1 MPGFRYQA
9 YSVEGKL
16 HKGVLEAD
24 SARQARAQLRD
35 QGLTPYR
42 VEVIAAN
49 DPAAGAR
56 FRPVA
61 LSSTQV
67 TQLTRSLAS
76 LLEAGLTVEQ
86 AFNALI
92 EQAEQER
99 VRQVLA
105 ALRGEVLAGNTIA
118 KALGAF
124 PRLFPELYRT
134 LVAAGESSGRL
145 PQVLGKLADYL
156 EERHQL
162 RARLALSLIYPS
174 IVMAVALAVVGAL
187 LVYVLPQVVQV
198 FQHAHQ
204 QLPLLTRALIAL
216 SGFLR
221 ATWILWIVLAI
232 AAAIAL
238 RFAMKRPA
246 ARAAIH
252 RFLWRSPLLG
262 RVLRHLDAARL
273 AATLSI
279 LVGSRVPI
287 LQSLEAAEG
296 VMTLTPM
303 RAALAT
309 AARGVRE
316 GMPLAR
322 ALSATRAFPPVMVH
336 LIASG
341 EASGRLDEAL
351 ERAARQ
357 QQHDIAT
364 RLAAFAAL
372 FEPAMILAMGGVVLA
387 IVLAILLPIFQLN
400 SMVGVR

>member
-1 MPGFRYQA
+1 MPGFKYQA
-9 YSVEGKL
+9 YNVEGKL

-24 SARQARAQLRD
+24 SARQARALLRD

-49 DPAAGAR
+49 DAAAGSR
-56 FRPVA
+56 FRPVS
-61 LSSTQV
+61 LSSTEV
-67 TQLTRSLAS
+67 ARITRGLAS

-92 EQAEQER
+92 EQAETER
-99 VRQVLA
+99 TRQVLA
-105 ALRGEVLAGNTIA
+105 ALRGEVIAGNTVA
-118 KALGAF
+118 KALASF
-124 PRLFPELYRT
+124 PNVFPELHRT
-134 LVAAGESSGRL
+134 LVAAGETSGQL
-145 PQVLGKLADYL
+145 PRVLSRLADYL
-156 EERHQL
+156 DERQQL
-162 RARLALSLIYPS
+162 RARLSLALIYPA
-174 IVMAVALAVVGAL
+174 IVMTVAIGVVGAL
-187 LVYVLPQVVQV
+187 LVFVLPQVVQV

-216 SGFLR
+216 SAFLQ
-221 ATWILWIVLAI
+221 ATWLAW
-232 AAAIAL
+232 IAL
-238 RFAMKRPA
+238 FAVIAVALRMALRREA
-246 ARAAIH
+246 SRAAIH
-252 RFLWRSPLLG
+252 RTLFRAPLLG

-279 LVGSRVPI
+279 LGGSRVPI
-287 LQSLEAAEG
+287 LQALEAGTG
-296 VMTLTPM
+296 VMTLVPM
-303 RAALAT
+303 REALTT

-322 ALSATRAFPPVMVH
+322 ALGATAAFPPVMVH

-341 EASGRLDEAL
+341 ETSGRLDEAL

-357 QQHDIAT
+357 QQSDIAT

-372 FEPAMILAMGGVVLA
+372 FEPAMILVMGLVVLV

-400 SMVGVR
+400 TLIGR

>member
-1 MPGFRYQA
+1 MPGFKYQA
-9 YSVEGKL
+9 YNVEGKL

-24 SARQARAQLRD
+24 SARQARALLRD

-49 DPAAGAR
+49 DAAAGSR
-56 FRPVA
+56 FRPVS
-61 LSSTQV
+61 LSSTEV
-67 TQLTRSLAS
+67 ARITRGLAS

-92 EQAEQER
+92 EQAETER
-99 VRQVLA
+99 TRQVLA
-105 ALRGEVLAGNTIA
+105 ALRGEVIAGNTVA
-118 KALGAF
+118 KALAAF
-124 PRLFPELYRT
+124 PNVFPELHRT
-134 LVAAGESSGRL
+134 LVAAGETSGQL
-145 PQVLGKLADYL
+145 PRVLSRLADYL
-156 EERHQL
+156 DERQQL
-162 RARLALSLIYPS
+162 RARLSLALIYPA
-174 IVMAVALAVVGAL
+174 IVMVVAVSVVGAL
-187 LVYVLPQVVQV
+187 LVFVLPQVVQV

-204 QLPLLTRALIAL
+204 QLPLLTRAMIAL
-216 SGFLR
+216 SAFLQ
-221 ATWILWIVLAI
+221 ATWLGW
-232 AAAIAL
+232 IAL
-238 RFAMKRPA
+238 FVLVAFALRMALRRESS
-246 ARAAIH
+246 RAAIH
-252 RFLWRSPLLG
+252 RMLFRAPLLG

-287 LQSLEAAEG
+287 LQALEAGTG
-296 VMTLTPM
+296 VMTLLPM
-303 RAALAT
+303 REALTT

-322 ALSATRAFPPVMVH
+322 ALGATAAFPPVMVH

-357 QQHDIAT
+357 QQSDIAT

-372 FEPAMILAMGGVVLA
+372 FEPAMILVMGLVVLV

-400 SMVGVR
+400 TLIGR

>member
-9 YSVEGKL
+9 YTVEGKL
-16 HKGVLEAD
+16 HRGVLEAD
-24 SARQARAQLRD
+24 SARQARGLLRE
-35 QGLTPYR
+35 QGLTPHR

-49 DPAAGAR
+49 DPAGGTR
-56 FRPVA
+56 LRPVR
-61 LSSTQV
+61 LSTSELTQ
-67 TQLTRSLAS
+67 TTRGLAS
-76 LLEAGLTVEQ
+76 LLEAGLTIEQ

-92 EQAEQER
+92 EQAENER
-99 VRQVLA
+99 TRQVLA
-105 ALRGEVLAGNTIA
+105 ALRGEVIAGNTVA
-118 KALGAF
+118 KALASF
-124 PRLFPELYRT
+124 PNVFSELYRT
-134 LVAAGESSGRL
+134 LVAAGESSGQL
-145 PQVLGKLADYL
+145 PRVLGKLADYL
-156 EERHQL
+156 EDRQQM
-162 RARLALSLIYPS
+162 RARLSLALIYPT
-174 IVMAVALAVVGAL
+174 IVLGVALLVVGAL

-216 SGFLR
+216 SAFLQL
-221 ATWILWIVLAI
+221 TWFVWVALAVVLAI
-232 AAAIAL
+232 ALRMAL
-238 RFAMKRPA
+238 NRPGS
-246 ARAAIH
+246 RAAIH
-252 RFLWRSPLLG
+252 RMLWRAPAVG

-287 LQSLEAAEG
+287 LQALEAGTG
-296 VMTLTPM
+296 VMTLVPM
-303 RAALAT
+303 RDALAG

-322 ALSATRAFPPVMVH
+322 ALAASAAFPPVMVH

-357 QQHDIAT
+357 QQNDIAT
-364 RLAAFAAL
+364 RLAAFAAM
-372 FEPAMILAMGGVVLA
+372 FEPAMIVAMGGVVLT

-400 SMVGVR
+400 QLIGK

>member
-9 YSVEGKL
+9 YNVEGKL

-61 LSSTQV
+61 LSSAQLA
-67 TQLTRSLAS
+67 QLTRGLAS

-92 EQAEQER
+92 EQAESER

-118 KALGAF
+118 RALAAF
-124 PRLFPELYRT
+124 PNVFSELYRT
-134 LVAAGESSGRL
+134 LVAAGETSGQL
-145 PQVLGKLADYL
+145 PRVLSKLADYL
-156 EERHQL
+156 EDRQQL
-162 RARLALSLIYPS
+162 RSRLTLALIYPT
-174 IVMAVALAVVGAL
+174 IVLLVALVVVGAL
-187 LVYVLPQVVQV
+187 LVWVLPQVVQV
-198 FQHAHQ
+198 FQHAHA
-204 QLPLLTRALIAL
+204 QLPILTRALIAF
-216 SGFLR
+216 SAFLK
-221 ATWILWIVLAI
+221 ATWWLWIALAV
-232 AAAIAL
+232 AVTFAVRWGL
-238 RFAMKRPA
+238 RRSVP
-246 ARAAIH
+246 RAAIH
-252 RFLWRSPLLG
+252 RFLYRAPIVG

-287 LQSLEAAEG
+287 LQALDAGAG
-296 VMTLTPM
+296 VMWLTPM
-303 RAALAT
+303 REALAT

-322 ALSATRAFPPVMVH
+322 ALAATKSFPPVMVH

-357 QQHDIAT
+357 QQHDLAT
-364 RLAAFAAL
+364 RIAAFAAL
-372 FEPAMILAMGGVVLA
+372 FEPAMILFMGGVVLT

-400 SMVGVR
+400 TLVGK

>member
-24 SARQARAQLRD
+24 SARQARAALRD

-49 DPAAGAR
+49 DPSGGAR
-56 FRPVA
+56 LRPVP
-61 LSSTQV
+61 LSTAELTQA
-67 TQLTRSLAS
+67 TRGLAS

-92 EQAEQER
+92 EQAENER
-99 VRQVLA
+99 MRQVLA
-105 ALRGEVLAGNTIA
+105 ALRGEVIAGNTIA
-118 KALGAF
+118 KALESF
-124 PRLFPELYRT
+124 PNVFSELYRT
-134 LVAAGESSGRL
+134 LIAAGESSGQL
-145 PQVLGKLADYL
+145 PRVLSKLSDYL
-156 EERHQL
+156 EERQAL
-162 RARLALSLIYPS
+162 RARLSLALIYPS
-174 IVMAVALAVVGAL
+174 IVMGVALIVVGAL

-204 QLPLLTRALIAL
+204 QLPLLTRALIAF
-216 SGFLR
+216 SVFLQ
-221 ATWILWIVLAI
+221 ATWGLWVAI
-232 AAAIAL
+232 AIAL
-238 RFAMKRPA
+238 AVALRVALKRPA
-246 ARAAIH
+246 TRAAIH
-252 RFLWRSPLLG
+252 RFAWRKPLIG
-262 RVLRHLDAARL
+262 RVLRHVDSARL

-287 LQSLEAAEG
+287 LQALEAGTG
-296 VMTLTPM
+296 VMTLEPM
-303 RAALAT
+303 REALST

-322 ALSATRAFPPVMVH
+322 ALGATAAFPPVMVH

-341 EASGRLDEAL
+341 ETSGRLDEAL
-351 ERAARQ
+351 ARAARQ
-357 QQHDIAT
+357 QQNDIAI
-364 RLAAFAAL
+364 RLAAFTAL
-372 FEPAMILAMGGVVLA
+372 FEPAMILVMGAVVLA

-400 SMVGVR
+400 QMIGK

>member
-9 YSVEGKL
+9 YNIEGKL

-24 SARQARAQLRD
+24 SARQARAALRD

-49 DPAAGAR
+49 DPAGGAR
-56 FRPVA
+56 FRPVS
-61 LSSTQV
+61 LSSTEL
-67 TQLTRSLAS
+67 TQLTRGLAS

-92 EQAEQER
+92 EQAENER
-99 VRQVLA
+99 GRQVLA
-105 ALRGEVLAGNTIA
+105 ALRGEVIAGNSVA
-118 KALGAF
+118 KALESF
-124 PRLFPELYRT
+124 PNVFSELYRT
-134 LVAAGESSGRL
+134 LVAAGESSGQL
-145 PQVLGKLADYL
+145 PRVLSRLADYL
-156 EERHQL
+156 EERQQL
-162 RARLALSLIYPS
+162 RARLALALIYPT
-174 IVMAVALAVVGAL
+174 IVLVVALGVVGAL

-204 QLPLLTRALIAL
+204 QLPILTRGLIAL
-216 SGFLR
+216 SGFLQ
-221 ATWILWIVLAI
+221 ATWIGWLAAFAIVFAGLRV
-232 AAAIAL
+232 AL
-238 RFAMKRPA
+238 RRTAS
-246 ARAAIH
+246 RAAIH
-252 RFLWRSPLLG
+252 RFLYRAPAIG

-287 LQSLEAAEG
+287 LQALDAGTG
-296 VMTLTPM
+296 VMTLVPM
-303 RAALAT
+303 REALAT

-322 ALSATRAFPPVMVH
+322 ALGATHAFPPVMVH

-341 EASGRLDEAL
+341 ETSGRLDEAL

-357 QQHDIAT
+357 QQNDIAT
-364 RLAAFAAL
+364 RLAAFTAL
-372 FEPAMILAMGGVVLA
+372 FEPLMILAMGGIVLA
-387 IVLAILLPIFQLN
+387 IVLAILMPIFQLN
-400 SMVGVR
+400 QLIGR

>member
-9 YSVEGKL
+9 YNVEGKV

-24 SARQARAQLRD
+24 SARQARGLLRD
-35 QGLTPYR
+35 QGLTPHR

-49 DPAAGAR
+49 DPAGGAR
-56 FRPVA
+56 LRPVA
-61 LSSTQV
+61 LSATELTQF
-67 TQLTRSLAS
+67 TRGLAS

-92 EQAEQER
+92 EQAENER
-99 VRQVLA
+99 MRQVLA
-105 ALRGEVLAGNTIA
+105 ALRGEVIAGNTVA
-118 KALGAF
+118 KALESF
-124 PRLFPELYRT
+124 RNVFSELFRT
-134 LVAAGESSGRL
+134 LVAAGESSGQL
-145 PQVLGKLADYL
+145 PRVLGKLADYL
-156 EERHQL
+156 EDRQQL
-162 RARLALSLIYPS
+162 RGKLALALIYPT
-174 IVMAVALAVVGAL
+174 IVMGVALVVVGAL
-187 LVYVLPQVVQV
+187 LVYVLPQVIQV

-204 QLPLLTRALIAL
+204 NLPLLTRALIAF
-216 SGFLR
+216 STFLQ
-221 ATWILWIVLAI
+221 ATWVLWVALAI
-232 AAAIAL
+232 GFAIAL
-238 RFAMKRPA
+238 RLALARPA
-246 ARAAIH
+246 SRSAIH
-252 RFLWRSPLLG
+252 HFLWRAPLIG

-287 LQSLEAAEG
+287 LQALDAGTG
-296 VMTLTPM
+296 VMTLVPM
-303 RAALAT
+303 RAALTT

-322 ALSATRAFPPVMVH
+322 ALGATAAFPPVMVH

-357 QQHDIAT
+357 QQSDIAI

-372 FEPAMILAMGGVVLA
+372 FEPVMILVMGAVVLV

-400 SMVGVR
+400 QLIGK

>member
-1 MPGFRYQA
+1 MPGFKYQA
-9 YSVEGKL
+9 YNADGRL

-24 SARQARAQLRD
+24 SARQARSLLRD

-49 DPAAGAR
+49 DAAAGSR
-56 FRPVA
+56 FRPIA
-61 LSSTQV
+61 LSNSEL
-67 TQLTRSLAS
+67 TQLTRGLSS

-92 EQAEQER
+92 EQAENER
-99 VRQVLA
+99 LRQVLA
-105 ALRGEVLAGNTIA
+105 ALRGEVIAGNTVA
-118 KALGAF
+118 KALASF
-124 PRLFPELYRT
+124 PGVFSELYRT
-134 LVAAGESSGRL
+134 LVAAGESSGQLSR
-145 PQVLGKLADYL
+145 VLTRLADYL
-156 EERHQL
+156 EERQQL
-162 RARLALSLIYPS
+162 RSRLTLALIYPS
-174 IVMAVALAVVGAL
+174 IVMAVALVVVGAL
-187 LVYVLPQVVQV
+187 LVWVLPQVIQV

-204 QLPLLTRALIAL
+204 NLPILTRALIGL
-216 SGFLR
+216 TKFLQ
-221 ATWILWIVLAI
+221 ATWFAWVALAVV
-232 AAAIAL
+232 AAVALRIAL
-238 RFAMKRPA
+238 RRPA
-246 ARAAIH
+246 SRSAIH
-252 RFLWRSPLLG
+252 EFLWRAPAIG
-262 RVLRHLDAARL
+262 RVLRHLDSARL

-287 LQSLEAAEG
+287 LQALEAGTG
-296 VMTLTPM
+296 VMTLVPM
-303 RAALAT
+303 RSALAT

-322 ALSATRAFPPVMVH
+322 ALGATKAFPPVMVH

-357 QQHDIAT
+357 QQDDIAT

-372 FEPAMILAMGGVVLA
+372 FEPAMILIMGGVVLV

-400 SMVGVR
+400 QLSGK

>member
-9 YSVEGKL
+9 YNVEGKL

-24 SARQARAQLRD
+24 SARQARASLRE

-49 DPAAGAR
+49 DPAGGSR
-56 FRPVA
+56 FGRIS
-61 LSSTQV
+61 LSSTELA
-67 TQLTRSLAS
+67 TLTRGLAS

-92 EQAEQER
+92 EQAERER
-99 VRQVLA
+99 IRQVLA
-105 ALRGEVLAGNTIA
+105 ALRGEVIAGSTVA

-124 PRLFPELYRT
+124 PGVFSDLYRT
-134 LVAAGESSGRL
+134 LVAAGETSGQL
-145 PQVLGKLADYL
+145 PRVLSKLADYL
-156 EERHQL
+156 EDRQQL
-162 RARLALSLIYPS
+162 RAKLSLALIYPC
-174 IVMAVALAVVGAL
+174 IVLGVALIVVGAL
-187 LVYVLPQVVQV
+187 LVYVLPQVVGV

-204 QLPLLTRALIAL
+204 QLPLLTRALIWL
-216 SGFLR
+216 SGFLQ
-221 ATWILWIVLAI
+221 ATWALWLVVI
-232 AAAIAL
+232 AALAVAL
-238 RFAMKRPA
+238 RFALRHPA
-246 ARAAIH
+246 RRASIH
-252 RFLWRSPLLG
+252 RLLWRAPVVG

-287 LQSLEAAEG
+287 LQALEAGTG
-296 VMTLTPM
+296 VMTLVPM
-303 RAALAT
+303 REALGA

-322 ALSATRAFPPVMVH
+322 ALGATHAFPPVMVH
-336 LIASG
+336 LISSG
-341 EASGRLDEAL
+341 ETSGRLDEAL

-357 QQHDIAT
+357 QQNDIAT

-372 FEPAMILAMGGVVLA
+372 FEPAMILIMGGVVLT

-400 SMVGVR
+400 SLVGK

>member
-9 YSVEGKL
+9 FNVEGKL

-24 SARQARAQLRD
+24 SARQARSLLRD

-49 DPAAGAR
+49 DPAGGAR
-56 FRPVA
+56 FRPVS
-61 LSSTQV
+61 LSNTEL
-67 TQLTRSLAS
+67 TQLTRGLAS

-92 EQAEQER
+92 EQAENER
-99 VRQVLA
+99 MRQVLA
-105 ALRGEVLAGNTIA
+105 ALRGEVIAGNTVA
-118 KALGAF
+118 KALSSF
-124 PRLFPELYRT
+124 PNVFSELFRT
-134 LVAAGESSGRL
+134 LVAAGESSGQL
-145 PQVLGKLADYL
+145 PRVLSKLADYL
-156 EERHQL
+156 EDRQQL
-162 RARLALSLIYPS
+162 RARLSLALIYPS
-174 IVMAVALAVVGAL
+174 IVVAVALVVVGAL

-204 QLPLLTRALIAL
+204 SLPLLTRALIAL
-216 SGFLR
+216 SVFLQ
-221 ATWILWIVLAI
+221 ATWIAWIVLI
-232 AAAIAL
+232 AAAAAAL
-238 RFAMKRPA
+238 RVAMKRPRS
-246 ARAAIH
+246 RAAIH
-252 RFLWRSPLLG
+252 RFAWRAPMIG

-279 LVGSRVPI
+279 LVSSRVPI
-287 LQSLEAAEG
+287 LQALEAGTG
-296 VMTLTPM
+296 VMTLVPM
-303 RAALAT
+303 REALST

-322 ALSATRAFPPVMVH
+322 ALGATAAFPPVMVH

-341 EASGRLDEAL
+341 ETSGRLDEAL

-357 QQHDIAT
+357 QQNDIAT

-372 FEPAMILAMGGVVLA
+372 FEPLMILAMGGIVLV

-400 SMVGVR
+400 QLIGK

>member
-1 MPGFRYQA
+1 VPGFRYQA
-9 YSVEGKL
+9 YNDEGRL

-24 SARQARAQLRD
+24 SARQARAALRD

-49 DPAAGAR
+49 DAAAGSR
-56 FRPVA
+56 FRPVSV
-61 LSSTQV
+61 SSTEL
-67 TQLTRSLAS
+67 TQLTRGLAS

-92 EQAEQER
+92 EQAENER
-99 VRQVLA
+99 LRQVLA
-105 ALRGEVLAGNTIA
+105 ALRGEVIAGNTIA
-118 KALGAF
+118 KALASF
-124 PRLFPELYRT
+124 PQVFFELYRT
-134 LVAAGESSGRL
+134 LVAAGEASGQL
-145 PQVLGKLADYL
+145 PRVLSKLSDYL
-156 EERHQL
+156 EERQQL
-162 RARLALSLIYPS
+162 RARLSLALIYPS
-174 IVMAVALAVVGAL
+174 IVLGVALVVVGAL

-204 QLPLLTRALIAL
+204 QLPLLTRALIAF
-216 SGFLR
+216 SGFLQ
-221 ATWILWIVLAI
+221 ATWGLWIALFV
-232 AAAIAL
+232 AAAVAL
-238 RFAMKRPA
+238 RLALKRPA
-246 ARAAIH
+246 SRTAIH
-252 RFLWRSPLLG
+252 RYLWRAPLIG

-287 LQSLEAAEG
+287 LQSLEAGTG
-296 VMTLTPM
+296 VMTLIPM
-303 RAALAT
+303 REALAS

-322 ALSATRAFPPVMVH
+322 ALGATKAFPPVMVH

-357 QQHDIAT
+357 QQNDIAI
-364 RLAAFAAL
+364 RLAAFTAL
-372 FEPAMILAMGGVVLA
+372 FEPAMILFMGGVVLT

-400 SMVGVR
+400 SLIGK